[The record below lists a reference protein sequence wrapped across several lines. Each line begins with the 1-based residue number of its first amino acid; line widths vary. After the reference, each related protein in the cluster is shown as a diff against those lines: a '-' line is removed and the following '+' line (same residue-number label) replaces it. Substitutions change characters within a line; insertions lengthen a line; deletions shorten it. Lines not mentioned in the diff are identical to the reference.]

1 MEKSKAAKLVINVED
16 TSERRSKRKSVVSPK
31 KTPPNKQ
38 PASLTA
44 KKMRSKKDWQYIIPK
59 ERWFPGKI
67 TTSVSKGVLS
77 SIQSKLSDRQKLIMK
92 GTCFA
97 HFLDCHEIVVQP
109 QLIHYFLLRQVQQPN
124 PTELWFLVAERYV
137 RFSISEFCIVT
148 GLRCSG
154 DSDTG
159 IFENR
164 QSQLKNKYFSQV
176 DIVTHEDVK
185 STFIS
190 ACQMPDLDLVE
201 TLPNHDVALIGILY
215 FITAYL
221 FSKDYKKL
229 VDHYLFTLVED
240 FPALNSFPW
249 GKLLFEITL
258 SSLKDALSRQTAH
271 YRLRG
276 MLVAFQAWIYKTF
289 PDLDEVIVTRVSRTH
304 PRINNWN
311 ANEQPSTSKL
321 EELGCFNKP
330 NIEICDLKPT
340 EAEMAMPYMDVPLVT
355 DTGVRKAHI
364 TNDDDDFV
372 DPPRRCEG
380 LSHQETPRADEGPSG
395 PPLSPNEEQHHGI
408 QASAVLH
415 DLNAQLSELK
425 SQNKV
430 LTVEMD
436 AIKSQM
442 SSLNSDQAKKMSE
455 IILIQGQLKHDMIEI
470 RTNMQF
476 LSESVTAMISSS
488 MDEILR
494 RFNDRKGCPVNE
506 YEDTEAAVEGFE
518 KIDEVEKLQPVV
530 DRKGKGKVDPTE
542 DVTFPSSLEPPSF
555 DLGIEYTQP
564 DDLESSEI
572 QKQVDAIISD
582 VITASQNVDEEGSP
596 TTEPASAL
604 PVKRASTPARIL
616 RSPFV
621 VREGKVLR
629 HDGNV
634 IVFGNYKDHVD
645 EADKSAFLGRFQRG
659 KKFNEQDDQIK
670 PAFSIGLYPVGHKT
684 WFYQL
689 INAETSLS
697 GSEW

>member
-1 MEKSKAAKLVINVED
+1 MEKSKATKLVINVED
-16 TSERRSKRKSVVSPK
+16 TSKRRSKRKSEVSPK

-38 PASLTA
+38 PTSRTA
-44 KKMRSKKDWQYIIPK
+44 KKLRLKKIEICDVVPTEAEMAMPYMNGMQHNKQIQPEFSRGSRRKESKK
-59 ERWFPGKI
+59 GK
-67 TTSVSKGVLS
+67 SVDS
-77 SIQSKLSDRQKLIMK
+77 
-92 GTCFA
+92 A
-97 HFLDCHEIVVQP
+97 H
-109 QLIHYFLLRQVQQPN
+109 
-124 PTELWFLVAERYV
+124 
-137 RFSISEFCIVT
+137 ISEESVH
-148 GLRCSG
+148 L
-154 DSDTG
+154 
-159 IFENR
+159 
-164 QSQLKNKYFSQV
+164 
-176 DIVTHEDVK
+176 
-185 STFIS
+185 
-190 ACQMPDLDLVE
+190 
-201 TLPNHDVALIGILY
+201 
-215 FITAYL
+215 
-221 FSKDYKKL
+221 
-229 VDHYLFTLVED
+229 
-240 FPALNSFPW
+240 
-249 GKLLFEITL
+249 
-258 SSLKDALSRQTAH
+258 
-271 YRLRG
+271 
-276 MLVAFQAWIYKTF
+276 
-289 PDLDEVIVTRVSRTH
+289 
-304 PRINNWN
+304 
-311 ANEQPSTSKL
+311 
-321 EELGCFNKP
+321 
-330 NIEICDLKPT
+330 IEICDLKPT
-340 EAEMAMPYMDVPLVT
+340 EAEMAMPYMDGMQHNKIIQPESSQSSRRKESRKGKSVDPSHMSEKSVPLVT

-408 QASAVLH
+408 QGSAVLH

-542 DVTFPSSLEPPSF
+542 DVAFPSSLEPPSF

-572 QKQVDAIISD
+572 QKQVDAVISD

-604 PVKRASTPARIL
+604 PVKRASRPARIL

-645 EADKSAFLGRFQRG
+645 EADKSAFLAGKTYRDWNVLEGIEPYVKVLPALMKALGISKKDPDYNESECKQMKVTIDSTLPQQTNGHDCGVFVILYALYILRDGRCAIPHKFDAAKCRIDIASLLYKHREPYV
-659 KKFNEQDDQIK
+659 KKARQ
-670 PAFSIGLYPVGHKT
+670 AFKGEGIV
-684 WFYQL
+684 
-689 INAETSLS
+689 IE
-697 GSEW
+697 